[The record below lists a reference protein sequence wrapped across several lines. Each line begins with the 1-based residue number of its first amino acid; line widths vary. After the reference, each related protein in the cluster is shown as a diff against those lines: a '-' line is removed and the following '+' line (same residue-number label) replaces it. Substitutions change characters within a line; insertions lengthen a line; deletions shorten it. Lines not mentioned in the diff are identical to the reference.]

1 MVGLHGGT
9 VILQYADLGIC
20 IEERGCLETMVS
32 SKTIFVV
39 YIIVLTIG

>member
-20 IEERGCLETMVS
+20 IDDYMQRKKEWLVCMAER
-32 SKTIFVV
+32 
-39 YIIVLTIG
+39 